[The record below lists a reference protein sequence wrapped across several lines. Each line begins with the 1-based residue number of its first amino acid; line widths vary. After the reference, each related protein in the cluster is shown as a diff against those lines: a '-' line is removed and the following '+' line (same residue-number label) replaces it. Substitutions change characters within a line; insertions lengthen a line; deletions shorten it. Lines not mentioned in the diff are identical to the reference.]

1 MPVVNPSLTP
11 SGFAFTRNPIFYRDG
26 APGTIDIECCG
37 KRYSARML
45 TPGAVNLADIV
56 DSLAPDF
63 GDPGVRPGIPGSEWL
78 IELEDSSFLDEYLC
92 TVSNNDG
99 DDLRRFIPLR
109 GGVPYS
115 TLKGLDAGE
124 DVFTRRFLAGGNF
137 FMTSRT
143 ASDTLVIKETELYP
157 LCFIQPT
164 PCDIVVDAGSG
175 YTCSAE
181 LPAGIYAFDVEAF
194 RRYMFF
200 DRHYLPSVL
209 TMRRDN
215 ASPCTIV
222 VQEAMP
228 SQERH
233 RLKFRNRL
241 GAFEVIELTG
251 QAQLGAG
258 FGIEDTDDTY
268 KEYNAAFDDFFTRSM
283 RREAQSSLT
292 VNTGPKNAGE
302 FVLLAELLASEEVWM
317 LDYNGRDVRVIVS
330 AEDFT
335 RARRIV
341 SPTSVDITVKFCED
355 VEPSMVTRLH
365 AAGIFSPQFTD
376 VFN

>member
-1 MPVVNPSLTP
+1 MAVVNSSLTP

-26 APGTIDIECCG
+26 APGLINIECRG
-37 KRYSARML
+37 VQYSARML
-45 TPGAVNLADIV
+45 TPGTVNLADV
-56 DSLAPDF
+56 VEALAADIA
-63 GDPGVRPGIPGSEWL
+63 DPADRLGIPGSEWL

-99 DDLRRFIPLR
+99 DDIRRFIPLR

-115 TLKGLDAGE
+115 TFKELGAAE
-124 DVFTRRFLAGGNF
+124 DMFTRRFFAGGNF

-157 LCFIQPT
+157 LCFIQPE
-164 PCDIVVDAGSG
+164 PCDIVIDAGSG
-175 YTCSAE
+175 HTCSAE
-181 LPAGIYAFDVEAF
+181 IPAGIYALDVEAI
-194 RRYMFF
+194 RRHLFF
-200 DRHYLPSVL
+200 NRKYLPSVL
-209 TMRRDN
+209 TVRRDD
-215 ASPCTIV
+215 AAPCTIV
-222 VQEAMP
+222 IREAMP
-228 SQERH
+228 ALERC
-233 RLKFRNRL
+233 RLKFRNCL
-241 GAFEVIELTG
+241 GVFEVIELTG
-251 QAQLGAG
+251 SAG
-258 FGIEDTDDTY
+258 IGTVFDTDTDNTY
-268 KEYNAAFDDFFTRSM
+268 KEYNPAADDFFLRSM
-283 RREAQSSLT
+283 RRNAQNSMT
-292 VNTGPKNAGE
+292 VNTGWRTA
-302 FVLLAELLASEEVWM
+302 AELDMLTGLLASEEVWM

-355 VEPSMVTRLH
+355 VEPSMVTSLH

>member
-63 GDPGVRPGIPGSEWL
+63 GDPGARPGIPDAEWL
-78 IELEDSSFLDEYLC
+78 IELEDSSFLEEYLC

-209 TMRRDN
+209 TVCRDN

-222 VQEAMP
+222 VQEAM
-228 SQERH
+228 SSHERH

-258 FGIEDTDDTY
+258 LIIT
-268 KEYNAAFDDFFTRSM
+268 
-283 RREAQSSLT
+283 
-292 VNTGPKNAGE
+292 AGMCA
-302 FVLLAELLASEEVWM
+302 L
-317 LDYNGRDVRVIVS
+317 
-330 AEDFT
+330 
-335 RARRIV
+335 
-341 SPTSVDITVKFCED
+341 
-355 VEPSMVTRLH
+355 
-365 AAGIFSPQFTD
+365 
-376 VFN
+376 